1 MDWKWIE
8 NVFLITN
15 IIRFISTDRTIS
27 EDDEYKNMPK
37 LIQKIK
43 YKKETM
49 KRVILVYDNEH
60 SKLVIE

>member
-1 MDWKWIE
+1 M
-8 NVFLITN
+8 FLITN

>member
-27 EDDEYKNMPK
+27 EEDEYKNIPK